1 MMLAAIIAIN
11 GDFRVELNLN
21 ICSNRDLAPLQSP
34 AGAERRESKVQLT
47 FAESSDF

>member
-21 ICSNRDLAPLQSP
+21 ICSNSDLAPLQSP

-47 FAESSDF
+47 FAESGDF